1 MQRLKVA
8 VKTKVKE
15 RGSVDN
21 QSVDRRGKRLIQMF
35 TLDTFG
41 VHKNKF
47 PYFWYIPSQQF
58 YVIIT

>member
-47 PYFWYIPSQQF
+47 PYF
-58 YVIIT
+58 

>member
-21 QSVDRRGKRLIQMF
+21 ESVDRRGKRLIQ
-35 TLDTFG
+35 TL
-41 VHKNKF
+41 
-47 PYFWYIPSQQF
+47 
-58 YVIIT
+58 